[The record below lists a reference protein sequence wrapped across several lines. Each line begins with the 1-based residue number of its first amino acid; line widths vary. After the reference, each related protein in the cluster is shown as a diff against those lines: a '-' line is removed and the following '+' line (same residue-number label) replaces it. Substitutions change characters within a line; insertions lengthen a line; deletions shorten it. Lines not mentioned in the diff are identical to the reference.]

1 VTLAK
6 VSPGQP
12 LRIPADTFNAF
23 VDAAVA
29 YQATRTSRQADGG
42 ANLPTAGVIIVRND
56 SGADQDRFAVLGIG
70 TPLILPTENAA
81 AFQER
86 VAMALVAP
94 DADAHVDRICILQE
108 PIAAGKL
115 GRGLILGITPVRLNV
130 QAEDDRVA
138 AVVTGETSSLKTGST
153 GAARILWKEAG
164 TGEVWGIVQ
173 IPSGGAGGGSP
184 NLVLEVTS
192 ANHPWMVGDVL
203 RWNGTGWIL
212 ADAGVVGDTDTLA
225 VVGRIPDANTA
236 LLVLWGVF
244 CLEGLT
250 DHTDYWLD
258 PGVPGMLTPTKP
270 TENPRLVLHHAEA
283 GLCVLRAGA
292 AGGGGS
298 ASRFADLT
306 DVDVATTPPTDAQAA
321 LWDATAERWKPLDVV
336 VADPVPA
343 HLVLAGPTSG
353 ADARPD
359 FRDLA
364 VGDLAEQAGTSVVAN
379 ATGGSARPIVFA
391 ADTDGT
397 ALLRLGGVLRWAQIP
412 TAAIEDH
419 AVTSDKLADGS
430 VSEPK
435 LQRDA
440 VSTLTI
446 RDGAVVDAKITSLS
460 WGKITGKPATY
471 PPSDHEHPLQ
481 GDIGGWTDAT
491 IIQPG
496 AVTAGTLAPGAV
508 TTPALAD
515 SAIVTAKVAN
525 GAITDAKIIS
535 VAWAKITGKPQDN
548 LGGDLTG
555 SLDNAQLAPGVVS
568 TAEIADGAVTNAKL
582 QKDFLRIGTTDW
594 HLGETV
600 TGIMTNPMTGVGD
613 LITGGSAGAPTR
625 IPANQGGTLQ
635 ILTSK
640 NSITALVP
648 HTMDQMEDVTIVTP
662 ADGHVLAFEAASNQ
676 WKNKAPA
683 NAGHGQH
690 PAMVGK
696 ITSKSSGNT
705 YAITLYPEYPS
716 LAVAWVISCTQ
727 LQGDTTKT
735 IPANTWTIACGVLK
749 AGQAGTAAAHYDFF
763 IQVPV
768 WM

>member
-1 VTLAK
+1 MTLAK
-6 VSPGQP
+6 VSAGQP
-12 LRIPADTFNAF
+12 MRMTAETFNAF
-23 VDAAVA
+23 VDAASA
-29 YQATRTSRQADGG
+29 YQASRNSRQAEGG
-42 ANLPTAGVIIVRND
+42 ATLPTAGIVPVRND
-56 SGADQDRFAVLGIG
+56 SGEDQDRFAVLGLG
-70 TPLILPTENAA
+70 DPLILPSENPQ

-86 VAMALVAP
+86 VAFRAVAP
-94 DADAHVDRICILQE
+94 DEDLHANRFCILQE
-108 PIAAGKL
+108 PIAAGAV
-115 GRGLILGITPVRLNV
+115 GRAMVAGVTPVGLNV
-130 QAEDDRVA
+130 SAADDELA
-138 AVVTGETSSLKTGST
+138 KVVTDETGTLTTGT
-153 GAARILWKEAG
+153 EGGARILWMEPG
-164 TGEVWGIVQ
+164 TGPRWGIVQ
-173 IPSGGAGGGSP
+173 FPAGGAGGGSP
-184 NLVLEVTS
+184 NLVLEVVAS
-192 ANHPWMVGDVL
+192 NHGWMLGDVL
-203 RWNGTGWIL
+203 RWSGSAWVL
-212 ADAGVVGDTDTLA
+212 ADAGVVGATDTLG
-225 VVGRIPDANTA
+225 VVGKIPDDNTA
-236 LLVLWGVF
+236 LLVLWGIC

-258 PGVPGMLTPTKP
+258 PGIPGGLTPVKP
-270 TENPRLVLHHAEA
+270 SENARLVLHHAQTR
-283 GLCVLRAGA
+283 LCVVRAGGA
-292 AGGGGS
+292 GSGGGG
-298 ASRFADLT
+298 AERFADLT
-306 DVDVATTPPTDAQAA
+306 DVDVTSTPPADQQAA
-321 LWDATAERWKPLDVV
+321 LWDATAERWKPKDVV

-343 HLVLAGPTSG
+343 HQVLAGPTSG
-353 ADARPD
+353 ADAKPD

-364 VGDLAEQAGTSVVAN
+364 VSDLAEQAGTSVVAN
-379 ATGGSARPIVFA
+379 ATGGNARPTA
-391 ADTDGT
+391 LSADTDGT

-446 RDGAVVDAKITSLS
+446 RGGAVTDEKIASVT
-460 WGKITGKPATY
+460 WGKVTGKPSTY
-471 PPSDHEHPLQ
+471 PPSDHEHPL
-481 GDIGGWTDAT
+481 D
-491 IIQPG
+491 
-496 AVTAGTLAPGAV
+496 
-508 TTPALAD
+508 
-515 SAIVTAKVAN
+515 
-525 GAITDAKIIS
+525 
-535 VAWAKITGKPQDN
+535 
-548 LGGDLTG
+548 GDLTG
-555 SLDNAQLAPGVVS
+555 WTNAAQIRPGVVGTLELADGS
-568 TAEIADGAVTNAKL
+568 VVTLKIADGAVTDQKVVSLNWTKLFNKPLKYPPEDHIHDLYGDIVGTTDASWIADNAVVTQTIADGAVTNAKL

-613 LITGGSAGAPTR
+613 LITGGTAGAPTR

-640 NSITALVP
+640 NSITSLVQ
-648 HTMDQMEDVTIVTP
+648 HTMDQMEDVTIATP
-662 ADGHVLAFEAASNQ
+662 ADGQVLTFEALTNQ

-690 PAMVGK
+690 PAMVGR

-705 YAITLYPEYPS
+705 YSITLFPEYPS
-716 LAVAWVISCTQ
+716 LAVAWVVSCTQ

>member
-1 VTLAK
+1 MTLAK

-12 LRIPADTFNAF
+12 LRIPAETFNAF

-29 YQATRTSRQADGG
+29 YQATRTSRQAEGG
-42 ANLPTAGVIIVRND
+42 ASLPTAGIVTVRND

-94 DADAHVDRICILQE
+94 DEDAHADRICILQE

-115 GRGLILGITPVRLNV
+115 GRGLILGVTPVRLDV

-138 AVVTGETSSLKTGST
+138 SVVTGETGSLKTGST

-203 RWNGTGWIL
+203 RWNGSAWIL
-212 ADAGVVGDTDTLA
+212 ADAAVVGDTDTLA
-225 VVGRIPDANTA
+225 VVGRIPDVNTA
-236 LLVLWGVF
+236 LLILWGVF
-244 CLEGLT
+244 CLDGLT

-306 DVDVATTPPTDAQAA
+306 DVDVATTPPTDMQAA
-321 LWDATAERWKPLDVV
+321 LWDATAERWKPRDVV

-343 HLVLAGPTSG
+343 HQVLAGPTSG
-353 ADARPD
+353 ADAKPD

-364 VGDLAEQAGTSVVAN
+364 ATDLAEQAGTSVVAN
-379 ATGGSARPIVFA
+379 ATGGNARPTAFA
-391 ADTDGT
+391 SDTDGT
-397 ALLRLGGVLRWAQIP
+397 ALLRLSGVLRWAQIP

-419 AVTSDKLADGS
+419 SVTSDKLADGS

-446 RDGAVVDAKITSLS
+446 RDGAVTDAKIASVA
-460 WGKITGKPATY
+460 WDKVTGKPSTY
-471 PPSDHEHPLQ
+471 PPSYHEHPLD
-481 GDIGGWTDAT
+481 GDLSGWTNAAQIKPGVVGTLELEDGSVVT
-491 IIQPG
+491 IKIADG
-496 AVTAGTLAPGAV
+496 AVTDQKVVSLNWSKLFNKPLKYPPEDHVHDLYGDIIGT
-508 TTPALAD
+508 
-515 SAIVTAKVAN
+515 
-525 GAITDAKIIS
+525 TDASWI
-535 VAWAKITGKPQDN
+535 A
-548 LGGDLTG
+548 
-555 SLDNAQLAPGVVS
+555 DNAVV
-568 TAEIADGAVTNAKL
+568 TQTIADGAVTNAKL

-594 HLGETV
+594 HLGDTV

-613 LITGGSAGAPTR
+613 LITGGTAGAPTR

-640 NSITALVP
+640 NNITSLVP
-648 HTMDQMEDVTIVTP
+648 HTMDQMEDVTIATP
-662 ADGHVLAFEAASNQ
+662 ADGQVLTFEASSNL

-705 YAITLYPEYPS
+705 YSITLYPEYPS
-716 LAVAWVISCTQ
+716 LAVAWIVSCTQ

-749 AGQAGTAAAHYDFF
+749 SGQAGTAAAHYDFF

>member
-1 VTLAK
+1 MTLAK
-6 VSPGQP
+6 VSAGQP
-12 LRIPADTFNAF
+12 LRIPAETFNAF
-23 VDAAVA
+23 VDAAA
-29 YQATRTSRQADGG
+29 AFQARRTSRQAEGG
-42 ANLPTAGVIIVRND
+42 ALIPTAGIVTVRND
-56 SGADQDRFAVLGIG
+56 SGTDQDRFAILGIS

-86 VAMALVAP
+86 VAVALVAP
-94 DADAHVDRICILQE
+94 DEDAHADRICILQE
-108 PIAAGKL
+108 PIAAGAL
-115 GRGLILGITPVRLNV
+115 GRGLILGVTPVRLDV

-138 AVVTGETSSLKTGST
+138 AVVTGEAGSLKTGST

-192 ANHPWMVGDVL
+192 TNHPWMVGDVL
-203 RWNGTGWIL
+203 RWNGGAWVL
-212 ADAGVVGDTDTLA
+212 ADAAVVGDADTLA

-244 CLEGLT
+244 CLDGLT

-258 PGVPGMLTPTKP
+258 PGVPGMLTLTKP

-292 AGGGGS
+292 ADGGGS
-298 ASRFADLT
+298 ASRFAYLT
-306 DVDVATTPPTDAQAA
+306 DVDVATTPPTDEQAA
-321 LWDATAERWKPLDVV
+321 LWDAAAERWKPRDVV

-343 HLVLAGPTSG
+343 HQVLAGPTSG
-353 ADARPD
+353 ADAKPD

-364 VGDLAEQAGTSVVAN
+364 AADLAEQTGTSVVAN
-379 ATGGSARPIVFA
+379 ATGGSARPTAFA

-397 ALLRLGGVLRWAQIP
+397 VLLRLAGVLRWAQIP

-446 RDGAVVDAKITSLS
+446 RDGAVTDAKIASVA
-460 WGKITGKPATY
+460 WGKVTGKPSTY
-471 PPSDHEHPLQ
+471 PPSYHEHPLD
-481 GDIGGWTDAT
+481 GDLSGWTNAAQIKPGVVGTLELEDGSVVT
-491 IIQPG
+491 IKIADG
-496 AVTAGTLAPGAV
+496 AVTDQKVVSLNWSKLFNKPLKYPPEDHIHDLYGDIIGT
-508 TTPALAD
+508 
-515 SAIVTAKVAN
+515 
-525 GAITDAKIIS
+525 TDASWI
-535 VAWAKITGKPQDN
+535 A
-548 LGGDLTG
+548 
-555 SLDNAQLAPGVVS
+555 DNAVV
-568 TAEIADGAVTNAKL
+568 TQTIADGAVTNAKL

-613 LITGGSAGAPTR
+613 LITGGTAGAPTR

-640 NSITALVP
+640 NSITSLVP
-648 HTMDQMEDVTIVTP
+648 HTMDQMEDVTIATP
-662 ADGHVLAFEAASNQ
+662 ADGQVLTFEASSNQ

-696 ITSKSSGNT
+696 ITSKSAGNT
-705 YAITLYPEYPS
+705 YSITLYPEYPS
-716 LAVAWVISCTQ
+716 LAVAWIVSCTQ

-749 AGQAGTAAAHYDFF
+749 SGQAGTAAAHYDFF

>member
-1 VTLAK
+1 MTLAK

-29 YQATRTSRQADGG
+29 YQATRTSRQAEGG
-42 ANLPTAGVIIVRND
+42 ANLPTAGIVTVRND

-86 VAMALVAP
+86 VAVAVVAP
-94 DADAHVDRICILQE
+94 DEDAHVDRICILQE

-130 QAEDDRVA
+130 QVEEDRVA
-138 AVVTGETSSLKTGST
+138 SVVTGETGSLKTGST

-164 TGEVWGIVQ
+164 TGAVWGIVQ

-203 RWNGTGWIL
+203 RWNGSAWIL
-212 ADAGVVGDTDTLA
+212 ADAAVVGDTDTLA

-244 CLEGLT
+244 CLDGLT

-270 TENPRLVLHHAEA
+270 TGEPRLVLHHAEA

-306 DVDVATTPPTDAQAA
+306 DVDVATTPPTDEQAA
-321 LWDATAERWKPLDVV
+321 LWDATAERWMPRDVV

-343 HLVLAGPTSG
+343 HQVLAGPTSG
-353 ADARPD
+353 ADAKPD

-364 VGDLAEQAGTSVVAN
+364 ATDLAEQAGTSVVAN
-379 ATGGSARPIVFA
+379 ATGGSARPTAFA

-397 ALLRLGGVLRWAQIP
+397 AFLRLGGVLRWAQIP

-446 RDGAVVDAKITSLS
+446 RDGAVTDAKIASVA
-460 WGKITGKPATY
+460 WGKVTGKPSTY
-471 PPSDHEHPLQ
+471 PPSYHEHPLD
-481 GDIGGWTDAT
+481 GDLSGWTNAAQIKPGVVGTLELEDGSVVT
-491 IIQPG
+491 IKIADG
-496 AVTAGTLAPGAV
+496 AVTDQKVVSLNWSKLFNKPLKYPPEDHVHNLYGDIIGT
-508 TTPALAD
+508 
-515 SAIVTAKVAN
+515 
-525 GAITDAKIIS
+525 TDASWI
-535 VAWAKITGKPQDN
+535 A
-548 LGGDLTG
+548 
-555 SLDNAQLAPGVVS
+555 DNAVV
-568 TAEIADGAVTNAKL
+568 TQTIADGAVTNAKL

-594 HLGETV
+594 HLGDTV

-613 LITGGSAGAPTR
+613 LITGGAAGAPTR

-640 NSITALVP
+640 NSITSLVQ
-648 HTMDQMEDVTIVTP
+648 HTMDQMEDVTIATP
-662 ADGHVLAFEAASNQ
+662 ADGQVLTFEALTNQ

-690 PAMVGK
+690 PAMVGR
-696 ITSKSSGNT
+696 ITSKSAGNT
-705 YAITLYPEYPS
+705 YSITLYPEYPS
-716 LAVAWVISCTQ
+716 LAVAWIVSCTQ

>member
-12 LRIPADTFNAF
+12 LRIPAETFNAF

-29 YQATRTSRQADGG
+29 YQATRTSRQAEGG
-42 ANLPTAGVIIVRND
+42 ANLPTAGIVTVRND
-56 SGADQDRFAVLGIG
+56 SGADQERFAVLGIG

-86 VAMALVAP
+86 VAMSLVAP
-94 DADAHVDRICILQE
+94 DEDAHVDRICILQE

-115 GRGLILGITPVRLNV
+115 GRGLILGITPVRLDV

-138 AVVTGETSSLKTGST
+138 AVVTGETGSLKTGST

-184 NLVLEVTS
+184 NLVLEVTA

-203 RWNGTGWIL
+203 RWNGSAWIL
-212 ADAGVVGDTDTLA
+212 ADAAVVGDTDTLA
-225 VVGRIPDANTA
+225 VVGRIPDVNTA

-258 PGVPGMLTPTKP
+258 TSVPGMLTPTKP

-292 AGGGGS
+292 AGSGGGG

-306 DVDVATTPPTDAQAA
+306 DVDVTTPPSDGQVAR
-321 LWDATAERWKPLDVV
+321 WDAAAERWKPVHL
-336 VADPVPA
+336 PA
-343 HLVLAGPTSG
+343 T
-353 ADARPD
+353 
-359 FRDLA
+359 DL
-364 VGDLAEQAGTSVVAN
+364 GSQAATSVVAN
-379 ATGGSARPIVFA
+379 ATGADARPTAFA
-391 ADTDGT
+391 ATADDR
-397 ALLRLGGVLRWAQIP
+397 ALLRIGGTLQWVQIPGAAIADGAVVTAKLADGAVTDAKVADVAWGKISGPPDTATRWPTWGEVTGKPATFPPGPHDHPLDGDLTGWTNAAQIRP
-412 TAAIEDH
+412 GVVGTLE
-419 AVTSDKLADGS
+419 LADGS
-430 VSEPK
+430 V
-435 LQRDA
+435 
-440 VSTLTI
+440 VTLKI
-446 RDGAVVDAKITSLS
+446 ADGAVTDQKVVSLN
-460 WGKITGKPATY
+460 WTKLFNKPLKY
-471 PPSDHEHPLQ
+471 PPEDHIHDLY
-481 GDIGGWTDAT
+481 GDIVGTTDASW
-491 IIQPG
+491 I
-496 AVTAGTLAPGAV
+496 A
-508 TTPALAD
+508 
-515 SAIVTAKVAN
+515 
-525 GAITDAKIIS
+525 
-535 VAWAKITGKPQDN
+535 
-548 LGGDLTG
+548 
-555 SLDNAQLAPGVVS
+555 DNAVV
-568 TAEIADGAVTNAKL
+568 TQTIADGAVTNVKL

-594 HLGETV
+594 HLGDTV
-600 TGIMTNPMTGVGD
+600 TGIMVNPMTGVGD
-613 LITGGSAGAPTR
+613 LITGGTAGAPTR

-640 NSITALVP
+640 NSITSLVQ
-648 HTMDQMEDVTIVTP
+648 HTMDQMEDVTIATP
-662 ADGHVLAFEAASNQ
+662 ADGQVLTFEALTNQ

-690 PAMVGK
+690 PAMVGR

-705 YAITLYPEYPS
+705 YSITLFPEYPS
-716 LAVAWVISCTQ
+716 LAVAWVVSCTQ

-749 AGQAGTAAAHYDFF
+749 SGQAGTAAAHYDFF

>member
-1 VTLAK
+1 MTLAK
-6 VSPGQP
+6 VSAGQP
-12 LRIPADTFNAF
+12 LRIPAETFNAF
-23 VDAAVA
+23 VDAAA
-29 YQATRTSRQADGG
+29 AFQASRTSRQAEGG
-42 ANLPTAGVIIVRND
+42 AIIPTAGIVTVRND
-56 SGADQDRFAVLGIG
+56 SGTDQDRFAILGIS

-86 VAMALVAP
+86 VAVALVAP
-94 DADAHVDRICILQE
+94 DEDAHADRICILQE
-108 PIAAGKL
+108 PIAAGAL
-115 GRGLILGITPVRLNV
+115 GRGLILGVTPVRLDV

-138 AVVTGETSSLKTGST
+138 AVVTGETGSLKTGST

-203 RWNGTGWIL
+203 RWNGSSWIL
-212 ADAGVVGDTDTLA
+212 ADAAVVGDTDTLA

-250 DHTDYWLD
+250 DHSDYWLD
-258 PGVPGMLTPTKP
+258 PGVPGMLTLTKP
-270 TENPRLVLHHAEA
+270 TESPRLVLHHAEA

-306 DVDVATTPPTDAQAA
+306 DVDVATTPPTDEQAA
-321 LWDATAERWKPLDVV
+321 LWDATAERWKPHDVV

-343 HLVLAGPTSG
+343 HQVLAGPTSG
-353 ADARPD
+353 ADAKPD

-364 VGDLAEQAGTSVVAN
+364 AADLAEQAGTSIVAN
-379 ATGGSARPIVFA
+379 ATGGSARPTAFA

-397 ALLRLGGVLRWAQIP
+397 VLLRLGGVLRWAQIP

-446 RDGAVVDAKITSLS
+446 RDGAVTDAKIASVA
-460 WGKITGKPATY
+460 WGKVTGKPSTY
-471 PPSDHEHPLQ
+471 PPSYHEHPLD
-481 GDIGGWTDAT
+481 GDLSGWTNAAQIKPGVVGTLELEDGSVVT
-491 IIQPG
+491 IKIADG
-496 AVTAGTLAPGAV
+496 AVT
-508 TTPALAD
+508 D
-515 SAIVTAKVAN
+515 QKVASLN
-525 GAITDAKIIS
+525 WSKLFNKPLKYPPEDHIHDLYGDIIGTTDASWI
-535 VAWAKITGKPQDN
+535 A
-548 LGGDLTG
+548 
-555 SLDNAQLAPGVVS
+555 DNAVV
-568 TAEIADGAVTNAKL
+568 TQTIADGAVTNAKL

-613 LITGGSAGAPTR
+613 LITGGTAGAPTR

-640 NSITALVP
+640 NNITSLVP
-648 HTMDQMEDVTIVTP
+648 HTMDQMEDVTIATP
-662 ADGHVLAFEAASNQ
+662 ADGQVLTFEAASNQ

-696 ITSKSSGNT
+696 ITSKSSGNV
-705 YAITLYPEYPS
+705 YNITIYPEYPS
-716 LAVAWVISCTQ
+716 LAVAWVTSATQ

-735 IPANTWTIACGVLK
+735 IPANTWTLACGVLK
-749 AGQAGTAAAHYDFF
+749 SGQVGTNVAHYDFF

>member
-12 LRIPADTFNAF
+12 LRIPAETFNAF

-29 YQATRTSRQADGG
+29 FQATRTSRQAEGG
-42 ANLPTAGVIIVRND
+42 TNLPTAGIVTVRND

-70 TPLILPTENAA
+70 SPLILPTENAA

-86 VAMALVAP
+86 VAVALVTP
-94 DADAHVDRICILQE
+94 DQDAHSDRICILQE

-115 GRGLILGITPVRLNV
+115 GRGLILGITPVRLDV

-138 AVVTGETSSLKTGST
+138 AVVTGETATLKTGST

-184 NLVLEVTS
+184 NLVVEVTS

-203 RWNGTGWIL
+203 RWNGSAWIL
-212 ADAGVVGDTDTLA
+212 ADAAVVGDTDTMA

-306 DVDVATTPPTDAQAA
+306 DVDVMTTPPSDGQVAR
-321 LWDATAERWKPLDVV
+321 WDATAERWKPVHL
-336 VADPVPA
+336 PA
-343 HLVLAGPTSG
+343 T
-353 ADARPD
+353 
-359 FRDLA
+359 DL
-364 VGDLAEQAGTSVVAN
+364 GSQAAASVVAN
-379 ATGGSARPIVFA
+379 ATGAAAKPTAFA
-391 ADTDGT
+391 ATADDR
-397 ALLRLGGVLRWAQIP
+397 ALLRIGGTLQWVQIPGAAIADGAVGTAKLADGAVTDAKVADVAWGKVSGPPDTATRWPTWGEVSGKPATFPPGAHDHPLDGDLTGWTNAAQIRP
-412 TAAIEDH
+412 GVVGTLE
-419 AVTSDKLADGS
+419 LADGS
-430 VSEPK
+430 VVTLKIADAAVTDPK
-435 LQRDA
+435 VVSLNWSKLFNKPLKFPPEDHIHDLYGDIIGTTDA
-440 VSTLTI
+440 SWI
-446 RDGAVVDAKITSLS
+446 ADNAVVTQ
-460 WGKITGKPATY
+460 T
-471 PPSDHEHPLQ
+471 
-481 GDIGGWTDAT
+481 
-491 IIQPG
+491 
-496 AVTAGTLAPGAV
+496 
-508 TTPALAD
+508 
-515 SAIVTAKVAN
+515 
-525 GAITDAKIIS
+525 
-535 VAWAKITGKPQDN
+535 
-548 LGGDLTG
+548 
-555 SLDNAQLAPGVVS
+555 
-568 TAEIADGAVTNAKL
+568 IADGAVTNAKL

-594 HLGETV
+594 HLGDTV
-600 TGIMTNPMTGVGD
+600 TGIMVNPMTGVGD
-613 LITGGSAGAPTR
+613 LITGGTSGAPTR

-640 NSITALVP
+640 NSITSLVQ
-648 HTMDQMEDVTIVTP
+648 HTMDLMEDVTIATP
-662 ADGHVLAFEAASNQ
+662 ADGQVLTFEAASNQ

-690 PAMVGK
+690 PAMVGR
-696 ITSKSSGNT
+696 ITSKSAGNT
-705 YAITLYPEYPS
+705 YSITLFPEYPS
-716 LAVAWVISCTQ
+716 LAVAWVVSCTQ

-735 IPANTWTIACGVLK
+735 IPANTWAIACGVLK
-749 AGQAGTAAAHYDFF
+749 SGQAGTAAAHYDFF